1 MYETLAEARKAVR
14 MVRLAVARGNLPTLG
29 DGELS
34 AVATTIAG
42 QFAPPAVQANG
53 QGVVH
58 VGRANRPR
66 TVHNGSSADVRPTSG
81 SAGEP
86 FAPKGDVPR

>member
-1 MYETLAEARKAVR
+1 
-14 MVRLAVARGNLPTLG
+14 MVRLAVARGNLPALG

-34 AVATTIAG
+34 AVATAIAG

-53 QGVVH
+53 QRVVH

-66 TVHNGSSADVRPTSG
+66 TVHNGASADAHPPGG

-86 FAPKGDVPR
+86 LAPKGDDPR